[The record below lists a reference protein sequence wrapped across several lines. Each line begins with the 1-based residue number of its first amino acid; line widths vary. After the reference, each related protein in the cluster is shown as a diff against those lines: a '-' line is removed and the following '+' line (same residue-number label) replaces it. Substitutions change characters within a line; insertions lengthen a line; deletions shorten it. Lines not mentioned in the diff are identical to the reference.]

1 MKKNIGFSEFIELFF
16 LISKAYDRMECN
28 EFIELERERSHKVE
42 GQRSKKI

>member
-1 MKKNIGFSEFIELFF
+1 MKKNIGFSEFI
-16 LISKAYDRMECN
+16 AYDRMESN